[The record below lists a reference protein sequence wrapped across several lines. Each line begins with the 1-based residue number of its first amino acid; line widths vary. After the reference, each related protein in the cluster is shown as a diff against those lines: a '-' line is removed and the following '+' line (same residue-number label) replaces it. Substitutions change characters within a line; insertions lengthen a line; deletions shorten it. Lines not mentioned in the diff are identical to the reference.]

1 MSKKWYDEIKSTD
14 DVVISSRVRLA
25 RNLEDYPFPSKMSDE
40 QSRLAC
46 LSVKEALS
54 QNFGEDISF
63 VEMKKCEDMGIFLEE
78 HLISPDFC
86 TGSGIYKMLAKD
98 EPGNLAIM
106 INEEDHLRIQ
116 SIYAGFDLDAAYT
129 CAFEADTA
137 ISKNIKYAFDENLG
151 YLTSCPTNLG
161 TGMRASVML
170 HLPALT
176 RYGYIKSLVNLM
188 TKLGLC
194 VRGLF
199 GEGTEAKGDMYQLSN
214 QITLG
219 ISEEDTIKKLKS
231 AVNQIVEKEREL
243 RKKML
248 EEEKN
253 EVYDRLL
260 RSFGTLKYAYK
271 IDSSEAAKLLSDVR
285 LAQSCGVLS
294 ECKNVNFIKLLFEIM
309 SSHIIAIFPD
319 AEDFSKRDKY
329 RADIIKQHLSDNA
342 K

>member
-25 RNLEDYPFPSKMSDE
+25 RNLEDYPFPLKMSDE

-54 QNFGEDISF
+54 QAFGDNISF
-63 VEMKKCEDMGIFLEE
+63 IEMNKNPDAGVYLEE
-78 HLISPDFC
+78 HLVSPDFC
-86 TGSGIYKMLAKD
+86 LDKSICTMLAKD

-116 SIYAGFDLDAAYT
+116 SIYAGFDLDAAYNS
-129 CAFEADTA
+129 ALEADTA
-137 ISKNIKYAFDENLG
+137 ISKSVKYAFDEKLG

-248 EEEKN
+248 EEEKD

-260 RSFGTLKYAYK
+260 RAFGTLKYAYK
-271 IDSSEAAKLLSDVR
+271 IDSTESSRLLSDVR

-319 AEDFSKRDKY
+319 AKDYSKRDKY
-329 RADIIKQHLSDNA
+329 RADIIKQHLSENT